1 VRALAAA
8 LVTLCLAA
16 SSASAHI
23 GSPNV
28 FFDGVAGPHRVR
40 VVIRPPQTFPG
51 FAQAD
56 VRVSDA
62 DVTRVTLQPQLLD
75 ANSAAE
81 APKSEA
87 ARVAGD
93 PELWG
98 ASFWLLRRGSY
109 AIEIRL
115 ESARGGG
122 RVAVPLQAAALARPD
137 MPPALGVTLVAL
149 GALLIAGAVWLA
161 AAAGGVGGSRARGR
175 VAAGVT
181 AAVSL
186 AAVYGG
192 NWRWRQM
199 DREFANALAKPLP
212 VEAAIERDGAG
223 NLLSLVPPRDAPLA
237 SAWDSLVSDHGK
249 LMHLFLVREPD
260 LDAFAHLHP
269 VRRDKARF
277 EGLLPPLPGGTYQL
291 YAEVTHED
299 GTTETLVSRVNLPPP
314 SAAALQAVTGP
325 DGEILCLSPASAVP
339 LTSERPTAM
348 DYDDSW
354 HLGVSDPGRGLTAPL
369 MGGGRMELTSDGA
382 LVADRDTS
390 LRIRAFGPDGAPLP
404 LEPYMG
410 MHGHAALRRS
420 DGSVFTHL
428 HPSGSVSMAAA
439 EILARRDGATTP
451 PMPVAS
457 ASAREVEFPYAFP
470 RAGDYRVWVQVRSAG
485 RVLTGVFDLRISE
498 RS

>member
-1 VRALAAA
+1 VRALWLALA
-8 LVTLCLAA
+8 LVCLAA
-16 SSASAHI
+16 PGASAHI

-40 VVIRPPQTFPG
+40 VVIRPPQSFPG

-56 VRVSDA
+56 VRVEDA
-62 DVTRVTLQPQLLD
+62 DVTRITLQPELLD
-75 ANSAAE
+75 ATAAAQ
-81 APKSEA
+81 APLAEA
-87 ARVAGD
+87 ARIAGQA
-93 PELWG
+93 ELWG

-115 ESARGGG
+115 ESGRGGG
-122 RVAVPLQAAALARPD
+122 RLAVPLQAAALARPE
-137 MPPALGVTLVAL
+137 MPPALGVTLLAL
-149 GALLIAGAVWLA
+149 GSLLIAGLVWLA
-161 AAAGGVGGSRARGR
+161 GASGGR
-175 VAAGVT
+175 VAAAVT
-181 AAVSL
+181 AALSF

-192 NWRWRQM
+192 NYRWRQM

-212 VEAAIERDGAG
+212 VDTALERDGAQ
-223 NLLSLVPPRDAPLA
+223 NLLALVPPGDAPLA

-249 LMHLFLVREPD
+249 LMHMFLVREPD

-269 VRRDKARF
+269 VRRDARRF

-291 YAEVTHED
+291 YGEVTHED
-299 GTTETLVSRVNLPPP
+299 GTSETLVSRVNLPPP
-314 SAAALQAVTGP
+314 SAAALQAFTGP
-325 DGEILCLSPASAVP
+325 DGEIVCLSPASAVP
-339 LTSERPTAM
+339 LSSERPTAL

-354 HLGVSDPGRGLTAPL
+354 HLGVSDPARGVTAPL
-369 MGGGRMELTSDGA
+369 MGGGRMELQTDGA

-390 LRIRAFGPDGAPLP
+390 LRFRAYGPDGAPLP

-420 DGSVFTHL
+420 DGTVFTHL

-439 EILARRDGATTP
+439 EILARRDGATVS

-470 RAGDYRVWVQVRSAG
+470 RAGDYRVWVQVRSSG
-485 RVLTGVFDLRISE
+485 RVLTGVFDVRVSE